1 MTSNDDGT
9 SLENK
14 IELQTLAEI
23 VYAEPSHTRFF
34 YQNTDFLCMELDGET
49 YYNVKLHRSLPFGAP
64 SEYISVQD
72 MDSKEIALI
81 KDIDLFSEEQK
92 ALLLRELDKRYFSPT
107 ITSIPS
113 IKSKMGYLYF
123 EVETDA
129 GHKSFTLSDVSRN
142 IRRINETNRII
153 VIDVDGNRYYIEDV
167 TQLSAADFKRLEQYL
182 F

>member
-1 MTSNDDGT
+1 MASNEENTG
-9 SLENK
+9 LENK

-23 VYAEPSHTRFF
+23 VYAEPEKTRFY
-34 YQNTDFLCMELDGET
+34 YQNNDFLCMELGGET
-49 YYNVKLHRSLPFGAP
+49 YYNVKRRRSLPFGAT

-81 KDIDLFSEEQK
+81 KDLEQFSEEQQ
-92 ALLLRELDKRYFSPT
+92 ALLKKELDKRYFSPT

-129 GHKSFTLSDVSRN
+129 GHKSFTLADVSRN
-142 IRRINETNRII
+142 IRRINESNRII
-153 VIDVDGNRYYIEDV
+153 VIDVDGNRYFIEDV
-167 TQLSAADFKRLEQYL
+167 TRLSAADFKRLEQYL